1 MSKFR
6 LSLLLTGLAA
16 ITVCLFLRPSTV
28 QAADEVAVPLRDTT
42 LLTTRPDVKHPF
54 AENPTI
60 DNLQVLEPVYGLT
73 TWKINATKK
82 SVPSAIK
89 PQDWGD
95 AQEAYEVG
103 DDTWL
108 TTNQVL
114 VIPQD
119 QIVDRP
125 SNFADTPSSYE
136 FVAAAIDNNGP
147 VALWNQPNYAGQ
159 PKRTVD
165 PGTIWK
171 IARYYCSPTGELW
184 FDLGDNNW
192 INAYYVANSL
202 LYAFK
207 TKTNAILYNYETN
220 FRNPIT
226 VTATNNDGPIAL
238 WQNQQYKYFSQ
249 AINPGSQWQCYSVYY
264 YPYNYPYNGE
274 TTWYNLGDET
284 NWLPAYYSSLANAY

>member
-1 MSKFR
+1 MPKFK

-28 QAADEVAVPLRDTT
+28 QATDEVAIPLRDTT
-42 LLTTRPDVKHPF
+42 LLTTRPDAKHPF
-54 AENPTI
+54 AEASAI
-60 DNLQVLEPVYGLT
+60 DSLKVLEPVYGLT
-73 TWKINATKK
+73 TWKISATRK
-82 SVPSAIK
+82 SMPSSIQPEEWTSAR
-89 PQDWGD
+89 
-95 AQEAYEVG
+95 EAYEVG
-103 DDTWL
+103 NDTWL

-125 SNFADTPSSYE
+125 SNFSDDPGSAD
-136 FVAAAIDNNGP
+136 FVATAVDSNGP
-147 VALWNQPNYAGQ
+147 VALWSQPNYASQ

-171 IARYYCSPTGELW
+171 IARYYCAPTGELW

-202 LYAFK
+202 LYDFDA
-207 TKTNAILYNYETN
+207 KTNGVAPNYETS
-220 FRNPIT
+220 FKNPLTI
-226 VTATNNDGPIAL
+226 TATNNDGPIAL
-238 WQNQQYKYFSQ
+238 WKTPNYKAFNQ
-249 AINPGSQWQCYSVYY
+249 AVPAGSQWQCYSVT
-264 YPYNYPYNGE
+264 YNYGNNDPI
-274 TTWYNLGDET
+274 WYNLGNET